1 MSEYSF
7 EGRVAVVTGAA
18 RGIGRAYADLLA
30 ARGASVVVN
39 DFGGTKEG
47 TGGDS
52 EPARTAADELVA
64 AGGIAVP
71 DTSDISTVAGGQAVI
86 DTAVREFGRI
96 DIVVNNAGNIRWG
109 GPPDVDAANI
119 QSHLDVHVLGSF
131 NTTRAAWPHMVGQ
144 NYGRIVMTGSTG
156 MFGLPD
162 NLGYATAKAGL
173 VGMTRSLTVA
183 AGERD
188 IKINVIAPN
197 AWTRMGSRASE
208 GQSEAAQPGPP
219 NMEPELVAPMVAFLA
234 HEACTVSGEIYVA
247 GAGRFG
253 RIFIAGNEGY
263 VHTNPEPASIEDV
276 AANWATINDETGYYV
291 PASLM
296 DWAGRFM
303 SHLY

>member
-1 MSEYSF
+1 MSEYNF
-7 EGRVAVVTGAA
+7 KGRVAVVTGAG
-18 RGIGRAYADLLA
+18 RGIGRGYAALLA
-30 ARGASVVVN
+30 ERGASVVVN

-47 TGGDS
+47 TGGDP
-52 EPARTAADELVA
+52 EPARTAAAELVA
-64 AGGIAVP
+64 AGGTAVP
-71 DTSDISTVAGGQAVI
+71 DTSDISTAAGGQAVI
-86 DTAVREFGRI
+86 DTAVREYGRI

-109 GPPDVDAANI
+109 GPPDVDADNI

-183 AGERD
+183 AGELD

-197 AWTRMGSRASE
+197 AWTRMGARASE
-208 GQSEAAQPGPP
+208 GQAEVAQPVPP
-219 NMEPELVAPMVAFLA
+219 NMEPELVAPMVAYLA
-234 HEACTVSGEIYVA
+234 HEECAVSGEIYVA

-263 VHTNPEPASIEDV
+263 VHTDAGLATIEDV
-276 AANWATINDETGYYV
+276 AANWTTINDESGYYV

-296 DWAGRFM
+296 DWAGHFL
-303 SHLY
+303 SHLS

>member
-1 MSEYSF
+1 MSDYNF
-7 EGRVAVVTGAA
+7 KGRVAVVTGAA
-18 RGIGRAYADLLA
+18 RGIGRGYADLLA

-47 TGGDS
+47 TGGDP
-52 EPARTAADELVA
+52 EPARTAAAELVA

-208 GQSEAAQPGPP
+208 GQSEAAQPAPP

>member
-1 MSEYSF
+1 MSDYNF
-7 EGRVAVVTGAA
+7 KGRVAVVTGAA
-18 RGIGRAYADLLA
+18 RGIGRGYADLLA

-47 TGGDS
+47 TGGDP
-52 EPARTAADELVA
+52 EPAGTAAAELAA

-183 AGERD
+183 AGELD

-208 GQSEAAQPGPP
+208 GQVEAAQPAPP

-253 RIFIAGNEGY
+253 RIFIAGNDGY
-263 VHTNPEPASIEDV
+263 LHTDPEPASIEDV
-276 AANWATINDETGYYV
+276 AANWAAINDETGYYV

>member
-1 MSEYSF
+1 MSDYNF
-7 EGRVAVVTGAA
+7 KGRVAVVTGAA
-18 RGIGRAYADLLA
+18 RGIGRGYADLLA

-47 TGGDS
+47 TGGDP
-52 EPARTAADELVA
+52 EPARTAAAELVA

-156 MFGLPD
+156 MFGLSD

-208 GQSEAAQPGPP
+208 GQSEAAQPAPP

-291 PASLM
+291 PRDLL
-296 DWAGRFM
+296 DWSAHFM
-303 SHLY
+303 AHR

>member
-1 MSEYSF
+1 MSEYNF
-7 EGRVAVVTGAA
+7 KGRVAVVTGAA
-18 RGIGRAYADLLA
+18 RGIGRGYADLLA

-47 TGGDS
+47 TGGDP
-52 EPARTAADELVA
+52 EPARTAAAELVA
-64 AGGIAVP
+64 AGGMAVP

-131 NTTRAAWPHMVGQ
+131 NTTRAAWPHMAGQ

-183 AGERD
+183 AGELD

-197 AWTRMGSRASE
+197 AWTRMGARASE
-208 GQSEAAQPGPP
+208 GQPEAAQPAPP

-253 RIFIAGNEGY
+253 RIFIAGNDGY